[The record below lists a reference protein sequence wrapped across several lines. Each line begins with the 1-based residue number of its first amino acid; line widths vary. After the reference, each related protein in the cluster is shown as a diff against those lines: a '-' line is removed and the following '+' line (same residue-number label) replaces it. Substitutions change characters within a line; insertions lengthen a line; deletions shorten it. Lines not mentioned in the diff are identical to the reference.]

1 MCGRTLSPIHRAFAA
16 RALQR
21 VRKGTRGRARARAWR
36 VGRWVSSGSPWWA
49 FWGFLRVFLGA
60 GLVEMPV
67 RIRLARAAGRI
78 RRPIYRIRVQDSK
91 APRDGK
97 FIEEIGTYYPVA
109 ESQRDVR
116 LARRAGS
123 RARRAGVPPPSVG
136 MPRAADL
143 SLPCAPAANRK
154 DEGDAAGA
162 RAREILAVRRRAAD
176 GVCGALISRGE
187 LDAAPAQTRFQKG
200 THAGTAPARVQRAAI
215 VLITLICVR
224 SRFVAHADTTGGATS
239 RGGGRGLV

>member
-1 MCGRTLSPIHRAFAA
+1 VPVGVLVHVLGGLDAGCPRA
-16 RALQR
+16 RALGGLFGAFF
-21 VRKGTRGRARARAWR
+21 VFF
-36 VGRWVSSGSPWWA
+36 WA
-49 FWGFLRVFLGA
+49 LGCRDAGADSAGA
-60 GLVEMPV
+60 GGGAHPSADLQDPSAGLEGT
-67 RIRLARAAGRI
+67 AGREVH
-78 RRPIYRIRVQDSK
+78 RGDRHVLPGGRV
-91 APRDGK
+91 A
-97 FIEEIGTYYPVA
+97 
-109 ESQRDVR
+109 
-116 LARRAGS
+116 ARRAS
-123 RARRAGVPPPSVG
+123 RPPRWQPRPALAAAPIPPPSAG
-136 MPRAADL
+136 MPRAADV

-215 VLITLICVR
+215 VLLTLLCVR